1 MSVQMIKRIEGRR
14 TWVSDKLL
22 TNLASVLGV
31 STFQLLVPPGVAL
44 SSDDSALI
52 SSQLQ
57 NLRQNIYDDI
67 DRRFNRLITKK
78 N

>member
-1 MSVQMIKRIEGRR
+1 MIKRIEGRR